1 MMIKKRIDWID
12 YLKAFSVIS
21 VVAFHVMD
29 GMHYEAHY
37 SGFIYVLITT
47 LTKGVALSAFFLAS
61 GLFANSWLKKEK
73 KFLLKVKALLVPY
86 FIWSIVYGL
95 LNILGSSYVN
105 HRADFSFIYT
115 ILVSPKWHFWF
126 LYYLFWYFV
135 FFAAIQKL
143 RQRTQMLVIGSGF
156 ILGLVFPNFWILN
169 NFFPYFIAFYVGTY
183 FKEIKD
189 QIQRDSLLRLA
200 LMALPLYAVYSYC
213 LEMNYELATSLL
225 IPLAGITSAFFFI
238 KLFMQVPHM
247 GWLQYLGQR
256 TMPIYLL
263 HVFFTAP
270 TRIVLLKLNI
280 QNVGINVLVGI
291 LAGLVMPLLV
301 YVVAQKLKINKILFG
316 S

>member
-1 MMIKKRIDWID
+1 MIKKRIDWID

-105 HRADFSFIYT
+105 HRADFSFVYT

-126 LYYLFWYFV
+126 LYYLF
-135 FFAAIQKL
+135 
-143 RQRTQMLVIGSGF
+143 LVLCFLCS
-156 ILGLVFPNFWILN
+156 
-169 NFFPYFIAFYVGTY
+169 
-183 FKEIKD
+183 
-189 QIQRDSLLRLA
+189 
-200 LMALPLYAVYSYC
+200 YS
-213 LEMNYELATSLL
+213 
-225 IPLAGITSAFFFI
+225 
-238 KLFMQVPHM
+238 
-247 GWLQYLGQR
+247 
-256 TMPIYLL
+256 
-263 HVFFTAP
+263 
-270 TRIVLLKLNI
+270 
-280 QNVGINVLVGI
+280 
-291 LAGLVMPLLV
+291 
-301 YVVAQKLKINKILFG
+301 KLKTTNANAGYREWFYFGIGFSKLLDSKQLFSILHCFLRG
-316 S
+316 NLF